1 MRIVLS
7 TWGTTGDVYPFLAL
21 SERLVAAGHDVRV
34 CTFNIY
40 QSRFAKVGVDFYTVG
55 VPYDFDDF
63 HAAMDDQIPIKN
75 PFESA
80 LRVVRDG
87 ILANADAWYKDCL
100 RGMEGYDFAICHSAD
115 VPGQEAA
122 IKNELPWLSV
132 SYCPGFIKTA
142 SDSPYPMPNL
152 GRYPNRLAWKVAEWM
167 LLTRIDPV
175 FNEFITSVG
184 GKERDLIG
192 LESMY
197 SQQLNLLA
205 ASQHISPPPSDWPKY
220 HRFTGAWFLDESDY
234 EAPPV
239 LQNFLNNGTPP
250 VIISF
255 GSMGGTRSAET
266 TRILIEAVKLSGQR
280 AVIQAGWG
288 NLQSPESTESIC
300 FVEYVPHQFLFRQGT
315 CVVHHGGAGTTAAAC
330 RAGVPSIV
338 IPHIADQPYW
348 AQRLRALGVAPKM
361 LYRCDMTAG
370 RLARRI
376 RQTVS
381 SKSMAEK
388 ASALGEKIR
397 EEDGLGTA
405 VKLIESVANEGLI
418 RASR

>member
-21 SERLVAAGHDVRV
+21 SERLVAAGHDIRV
-34 CTFNIY
+34 CASSLY
-40 QSRFAKVGVDFYTVG
+40 RDRFARVGVDFHTVG
-55 VPYDFDDF
+55 VPFDFEKF
-63 HAAMDDQIPIKN
+63 HANIDNQVRIKN

-87 ILANADAWYKDCL
+87 IMANADAWYEDCL
-100 RGMEGYDFAICHSAD
+100 RGMEGCDLAICHSAD

-142 SDSPYPMPNL
+142 DEPPYPIPNL
-152 GRYPNRLAWKVAEWM
+152 GTHPNRLAWKVAEWM
-167 LLTRIDPV
+167 VRTRIDPV

-184 GKERDLIG
+184 GQKRESPG
-192 LESMY
+192 LETMY
-197 SQQLNLLA
+197 SQRLNLLA
-205 ASQHISPPPSDWPKY
+205 ASPYISPPPSDLPKN
-220 HRFTGAWFLDESDY
+220 HRYTGAWFLDESDY
-234 EAPPV
+234 DMPPA
-239 LQNFLNNGTPP
+239 LEKFLNSGARP

-255 GSMGGTRSAET
+255 GSMGGTRAAET
-266 TRILIEAVKLSGQR
+266 TRILVEAVELGGQR

-288 NLQSPESTESIC
+288 NLRLPDSTESIC
-300 FVEYVPHQFLFRQGT
+300 FVEYVPHNFLFRQGL

-338 IPHIADQPYW
+338 VPHLADQPYW

-370 RLARRI
+370 KLARRI

-381 SKSMAEK
+381 SGSMAEK
-388 ASALGEKIR
+388 ASALGEKIGA
-397 EEDGLGTA
+397 EDGLGTA
-405 VKLIESVANEGLI
+405 VKLIERVATG
-418 RASR
+418 